1 MFRRLAAAC
10 ALVALAVLAVGG
22 GLSAAERGAGEGT
35 VLAAG
40 AATGVHGAVRARR
53 VRSSGGPSSDRIS
66 PSDNDHSTSLGSFR
80 FRFRWRWLP
89 TAVQIPSAPVSG
101 ARFFAVCAP
110 SARLASPALDTR
122 SARGPPAR
130 S

>member
-10 ALVALAVLAVGG
+10 ALVALAMLAAGG
-22 GLSAAERGAGEGT
+22 GLRAAERGAGEGT

-40 AATGVHGAVRARR
+40 ATTGIHGAVRPRR

-66 PSDNDHSTSLGSFR
+66 PSGGDHSTSLGS